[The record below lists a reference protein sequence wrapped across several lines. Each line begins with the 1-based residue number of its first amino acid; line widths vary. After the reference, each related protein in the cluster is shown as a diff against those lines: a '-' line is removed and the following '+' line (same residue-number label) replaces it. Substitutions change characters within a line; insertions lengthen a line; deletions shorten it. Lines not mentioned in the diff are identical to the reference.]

1 MNSEP
6 QNFANGSSF
15 YMPED
20 GKREN
25 GKLFTTWNFSNK
37 LAAKKEKYELTV
49 YFHNKND
56 ELYFTVHNPELDLTL
71 KNSDI
76 NKLKKDISDHIFNI
90 TKIKENIHWENW
102 LEIHIIQKSP
112 SINHNS
118 LQETL
123 IAKNINYT
131 VRTIQ
136 KGFNP
141 NIPGKEWTINF
152 NGSLIAFP
160 EESKQFENGLK
171 NKDFILELPEI
182 KRYIP
187 DTIENRALLNEIGLA
202 LDSFS
207 DKLNTVV
214 GQNNLQEYLQD
225 RLSTKSLISPK

>member
-1 MNSEP
+1 MNSEH
-6 QNFANGSSF
+6 QNFINGSSF
-15 YMPED
+15 YLPED
-20 GKREN
+20 GKRDG
-25 GKLFTTWNFSNK
+25 GKHFTTWSFSNK
-37 LAAKKEKYELTV
+37 LALNKEKYELVV
-49 YFHNKND
+49 YFHNKNN
-56 ELYFTVHNPELDLTL
+56 ELYFTVHNAELDLTL

-76 NKLKKDISDHIFNI
+76 NNLKKDISEHIFNL

-102 LEIHIIQKSP
+102 LEIHIIQRTPSVSP
-112 SINHNS
+112 NS

-141 NIPGKEWTINF
+141 QIPGKAWTISF
-152 NGSLIAFP
+152 NGSLVAFP
-160 EESKQFENGLK
+160 EESQQFGNGLK
-171 NKDFILELPEI
+171 TQDFIIDLPEI
-182 KRYIP
+182 KRYIL

-225 RLSTKSLISPK
+225 RLSTKSLTSSK